1 MKLKEH
7 MLPIAISLCSS
18 GILYNGNAAEL
29 IGTQGRLSNTSTINN
44 HS

>member
-7 MLPIAISLCSS
+7 MLPIVIYLRNA

-29 IGTQGRLSNTSTINN
+29 IGTQGRLFSTSTIK
-44 HS
+44 